1 VAFDEVLVVALTAL
15 SSIALLLIIASG
27 LAVIFGTMR
36 IINIAH
42 GEFLMLGAFAA
53 VQLVRWGFSFWLALL
68 VAPLFV
74 GAVGLLVER
83 ALIRF
88 LYGRLLEAILATW
101 GLSLVLV
108 QIVQNIYGPLSE
120 GIPSPLGSIR
130 IGDFSISLYSLLLIG
145 FAAGLLALVYWTF
158 TRTRYGVMARAASQL
173 PEIASAVGV
182 NSQRI
187 NMLTFA
193 FGATITGLAGAM
205 IAPLTGVVPTMGAGF
220 IAQAF
225 MTVVTGGSLIVS
237 GTIASGVLLGT
248 TNSLVSYFFTAFLG
262 QATLLMVAILVLR
275 LRPDGISS
283 GWKRSL

>member
-1 VAFDEVLVVALTAL
+1 VALDEVLVVALTAL
-15 SSIALLLIIASG
+15 SSIAFLLIIASG

-53 VQLVRWGFSFWLALL
+53 VQLVRWGLSFWLALM

-108 QIVQNIYGPLSE
+108 QIMQNIYGPLSE
-120 GIPSPLGSIR
+120 GIPSPLGSTR
-130 IGDFSISLYSLLLIG
+130 IGNFSVSLYSFVMIG
-145 FAAGLLALVYWTF
+145 FAASLLAFVYWTF

-173 PEIASAVGV
+173 PDIASALGV

-193 FGATITGLAGAM
+193 FGAAITGLAGAM
-205 IAPLTGVVPTMGAGF
+205 ISPLTGVVPTMGAGF

-225 MTVVTGGSLIVS
+225 MTVVTGGPLFVS
-237 GTIASGVLLGT
+237 GTVASGVLLGT
-248 TNSLVSYFFTAFLG
+248 TNSLVSYFSTAFLG
-262 QATLLMVAILVLR
+262 QAALLTIAILVLR
-275 LRPDGISS
+275 LRPDGISA